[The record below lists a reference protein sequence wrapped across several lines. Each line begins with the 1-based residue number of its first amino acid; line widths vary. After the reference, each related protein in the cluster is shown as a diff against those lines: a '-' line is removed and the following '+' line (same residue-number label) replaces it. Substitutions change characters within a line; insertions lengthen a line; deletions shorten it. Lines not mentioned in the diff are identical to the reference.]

1 MSKGNTP
8 FRYDYV
14 GSFLRPEKLKK
25 ARQEFEAGKITDK
38 DLKNVEDECILQLVE
53 KQKKAGYHVITDGEF
68 RRKTWHLDFMWG
80 FEGVSHCETKTGL
93 PFHDEA
99 AMIDDTYLTGKVS
112 VKRSSICRAF

>member
-53 KQKKAGYHVITDGEF
+53 KQKKDITLLQTVNLEERLG
-68 RRKTWHLDFMWG
+68 
-80 FEGVSHCETKTGL
+80 
-93 PFHDEA
+93 
-99 AMIDDTYLTGKVS
+99 I
-112 VKRSSICRAF
+112 